1 MLLCNLLISKIS
13 MRLIFEAEYQYLR
26 KELVYISLYNIICR
40 NYSNFL
46 CLVEVHEKRITRE
59 IIEEKLFNRAEERG
73 NLAVKVQTSRSVAS
87 PVENE
92 VISDCELDEAI
103 KSGNIPAGLIVGT
116 DDDETHTLE
125 VLTLK
130 VMRDD
135 YEEFTKNIN
144 ALQKKD
150 KKLFMVYLESDKEL
164 STVLNEWYLLI
175 QILLIRIWRISK
187 RSRSDR
193 ELSRRSKVFEIALD

>member
-1 MLLCNLLISKIS
+1 MPTKANIIVKYANSDGYGK
-13 MRLIFEAEYQYLR
+13 
-26 KELVYISLYNIICR
+26 VNIICR

-46 CLVEVHEKRITRE
+46 CLVDVHEKRIKRE

-73 NLAVKVQTSRSVAS
+73 DLGVKVQTSRSVAS

-103 KSGNIPAGLIVGT
+103 KSGKIPAGLIVGT

-135 YEEFTKNIN
+135 YEEFTKNIK

-164 STVLNEWYLLI
+164 E
-175 QILLIRIWRISK
+175 
-187 RSRSDR
+187 
-193 ELSRRSKVFEIALD
+193 EIADDEGILYHSMVQKLAKVKHNLAYQMGL